1 MSKRHDV
8 FTKNITIFSSNAG
21 KVENANWLKS
31 KKNKKTKKKG
41 DFRRL
46 SLGDYIYV
54 TFIS

>member
-8 FTKNITIFSSNAG
+8 FTKNITISSSNAG
-21 KVENANWLKS
+21 KIENANWLKS
-31 KKNKKTKKKG
+31 NKKKKKKG
-41 DFRRL
+41 DFRRS